1 MKFLGK
7 VFVCLILV
15 VAGVVLTK
23 LGLVDQLFEVITN
36 LFNK

>member
-7 VFVCLILV
+7 VFVSLLLV
-15 VAGVVLTK
+15 VTGIVLTK